1 MLYLLS
7 ISYMPYTKLETY
19 KHPVGKH
26 QHSQSLREEC
36 FRRLQ
41 GSHKP
46 HGCQWELSLVLG
58 LPGSKVY
65 TQPSSLST
73 IQFHPTAIVGCSFF
87 FETESQYIAQA
98 GTHYIAQAGLELMIL
113 SLPSTGMTDLC
124 HSAKPSFSFFTHL
137 FAFI

>member
-1 MLYLLS
+1 MFYLLFPLSSLMLYLLS

-26 QHSQSLREEC
+26 QHSQSVREDC

-87 FETESQYIAQA
+87 LRQSLSIYPK
-98 GTHYIAQAGLELMIL
+98 LEL
-113 SLPSTGMTDLC
+113 TT
-124 HSAKPSFSFFTHL
+124 
-137 FAFI
+137 